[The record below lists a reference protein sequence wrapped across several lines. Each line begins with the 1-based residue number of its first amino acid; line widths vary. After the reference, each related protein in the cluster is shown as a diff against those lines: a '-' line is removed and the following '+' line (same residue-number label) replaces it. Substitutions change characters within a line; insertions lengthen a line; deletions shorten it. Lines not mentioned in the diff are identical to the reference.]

1 MEKLSALSGSAG
13 ALIILALVISLGLFL
28 GKVKIKGV
36 SLGTFCILLVGIV
49 FGHFGLTT
57 NPLLLSFI
65 KDFGLILFVFSI
77 GLQVGPGFFQSF
89 RKAGLSMNL
98 LAAGMVLLAMLTTWL
113 IHVITGEPL
122 DLLTGIMTGATVNTP
137 SLGAAQETL
146 SEAITASGGSVEQA
160 FDASSKLAS
169 AYAAAYPLGVLVPIL
184 LLIAF
189 KSSMHI
195 DMDKETKAAGKEDDG
210 ANAFRMACTV
220 ANPAIE
226 GKALGDVLKENKDLH
241 FVVSRLMRAGEVL
254 FPELDQTLEKGDR
267 LLIVTDNNHKETV
280 RLIFGQENPVDM
292 KEWQRDGVKLIARRL
307 SITDSSITGKTLRG
321 MDIRHKYGVN
331 VTRILRSGVEL
342 QADGD
347 FLLQVGDVIKVVGY
361 EDGIAHLAKE
371 VGNQPEALRK
381 PNLGII
387 FLGIVLGILVGLL
400 PIRFPSMPQPLHLG
414 LAGGPLI
421 VAILLS
427 YFGPKLHITTY
438 TALSANLM
446 IREVGISLFTA
457 AVGLGAGETF
467 VSSLVS
473 GGYIWILYGLLITV
487 IPLLITAVVA
497 RYVLKMDFFKICGL
511 LSGAGTNP
519 PMLAFAEQSYGNG
532 CIAVNY
538 ATVYPLTMFLRVVA
552 AQIMIMM
559 II

>member
-1 MEKLSALSGSAG
+1 MEKLSALNGSAG

-28 GKVKIKGV
+28 GKIRIKGV
-36 SLGTFCILLVGIV
+36 ALGTFCILLMGIV
-49 FGHFGLTT
+49 FGHFGLTV
-57 NPLLLSFI
+57 NPLLLSFV

-89 RKAGLSMNL
+89 RKNGLAANL
-98 LAAGMVLLAMLTTWL
+98 LAVGMVLLTMLTTWL
-113 IHVITGEPL
+113 IHVIFGEPL
-122 DLLTGIMTGATVNTP
+122 DLMTGIMTGAVVNTP

-160 FDASSKLAS
+160 FEATSKLAS
-169 AYAAAYPLGVLVPIL
+169 AYAVAYPLGVLVPIL
-184 LLIAF
+184 MLIAF
-189 KSSMHI
+189 KASMHI
-195 DMDKETKAAGKEDDG
+195 DIDKEKIAAGKGDDS
-210 ANAFRMACTV
+210 ANAYRMACIV
-220 ANPAIE
+220 ANPCIE
-226 GKALGDVLKENKDLH
+226 GKNLGSVMTDNRDLH
-241 FVVSRLMRAGEVL
+241 FVVSRLMRAGQVM
-254 FPELDQTLEKGDR
+254 FPEMDQILEMGDK
-267 LLIVTDNNHKETV
+267 LLIVTDNKHKDTV
-280 RLIFGQENPVDM
+280 RQLFGHESPVDM
-292 KEWQRDGVKLIARRL
+292 DEWQKKGIKLISRRL

-321 MDIRHKYGVN
+321 MDIRHKYGVS

-347 FLLQVGDVIKVVGY
+347 FILQVGDVIKVVGY
-361 EDGIAHLAKE
+361 EDGIGQLAKE
-371 VGNQPEALRK
+371 VGNKPDNLSK
-381 PNLGII
+381 PNLAII
-387 FLGIVLGILVGLL
+387 FLGIFLGILVGLV
-400 PIRFPSMPQPLHLG
+400 PFRFPSMPQPLHLG
-414 LAGGPLI
+414 LAGGPLL

-457 AVGLGAGETF
+457 AVGLGAGENF

-473 GGYIWILYGLLITV
+473 GGYVWILYGLAITA

-497 RYVLKMDFFKICGL
+497 RRVLKMDFFKICGL

-519 PMLAFAEQSYGNG
+519 PMLAFAEQTYGNG
-532 CIAVNY
+532 RIAVNY

-552 AQIMIMM
+552 AQVMIMM
-559 II
+559 FL

>member
-1 MEKLSALSGSAG
+1 MEKLSALNGSSG
-13 ALIILALVISLGLFL
+13 ALIILALVISLGIFL
-28 GKVKIKGV
+28 GKIKVKGV
-36 SLGTFCILLVGIV
+36 ALGTFCILLVGIV
-49 FGHFGLTT
+49 FGHFGLTV
-57 NPLLLSFI
+57 NPVLLSFV

-98 LAAGMVLLAMLTTWL
+98 LAAGMVLLAMLTTWIL
-113 IHVITGEPL
+113 HLITGEPL
-122 DLLTGIMTGATVNTP
+122 DLMTGIMTGAIVNTP

-146 SEAITASGGSVEQA
+146 SEAIAASGGSVEQA
-160 FDASSKLAS
+160 FEASSKLAS

-184 LLIAF
+184 LLIVF
-189 KSSMHI
+189 KSWMRI
-195 DMDKETKAAGKEDDG
+195 DIEKEKIAAGKGDDG
-210 ANAFRMACTV
+210 ANAYRMACTV
-220 ANPAIE
+220 ANPALT
-226 GKALGDVLKENKDLH
+226 GKTLGDVLRDNRDLH
-241 FVVSRLMRAGEVL
+241 FVVSRLLRGGQVM
-254 FPELDQTLEKGDR
+254 FPEMDQVLDQGDK
-267 LLIVTDNNHKETV
+267 LLIVTDNRHRETV

-292 KEWQRDGVKLIARRL
+292 GEWQRDGIKLVARRL
-307 SITDSSITGKTLRG
+307 SITKSSITGKTLRG
-321 MDIRHKYGVN
+321 MDIRHRYGVN

-347 FLLQVGDVIKVVGY
+347 LILQVGDVITVVGF
-361 EDGIAHLAKE
+361 EDGIAQLAKE
-371 VGNQPEALRK
+371 VGNRPEDLRK
-381 PNLGII
+381 PNLAII
-387 FLGIVLGILVGLL
+387 FLGIALGVIVGLI
-400 PIRFPSMPQPLHLG
+400 PFRFPSMPQPLRLG

-473 GGYIWILYGLLITV
+473 GGYIWILYGLAITV
-487 IPLLITAVVA
+487 IPLLITAIVA
-497 RYVLKMDFFKICGL
+497 RRVLKLDFFKICGL

-519 PMLAFAEQSYGNG
+519 PMLSFAEQTYGNG
-532 CIAVNY
+532 RIAVNY
-538 ATVYPLTMFLRVVA
+538 ATVYPLAMFLRVIA
-552 AQIMIMM
+552 AQVMIMLM
-559 II
+559 F

>member
-28 GKVKIKGV
+28 GKIKIKGV
-36 SLGTFCILLVGIV
+36 ALGTFCILLVGIV
-49 FGHFGLTT
+49 FGHFGLTVI
-57 NPLLLSFI
+57 PSLLSFV

-89 RKAGLSMNL
+89 RKAGLPMNL
-98 LAAGMVLLAMLTTWL
+98 LATGMVLLAMLTTWL
-113 IHVITGEPL
+113 LHILTGEPL
-122 DLLTGIMTGATVNTP
+122 DLMTGIMTGAIVNTP

-160 FDASSKLAS
+160 FEASSKLAS
-169 AYAAAYPLGVLVPIL
+169 AYAAAYPLGVLIPIM
-184 LLIAF
+184 LLIFF

-195 DMDKETKAAGKEDDG
+195 DIEKEKLAAGKGDDG
-210 ANAFRMACTV
+210 ANAFRMACMV

-226 GKALGDVLKENKDLH
+226 GKALGDVMKDNKDLH
-241 FVVSRLMRAGEVL
+241 FVVSRLMRDGQVM
-254 FPELDQTLEKGDR
+254 FPEMDQVLKKGDR
-267 LLIVTDNNHKETV
+267 LLIVTDNNHKDTV
-280 RLIFGQENPVDM
+280 SLIFGQEDPVDM
-292 KEWQRDGVKLIARRL
+292 KEWQREGVKLISRRL
-307 SITDSSITGKTLRG
+307 SITNSSITGKTLRG
-321 MDIRHKYGVN
+321 MDIRHKYGVT
-331 VTRILRSGVEL
+331 VTRIIRSGVEL

-347 FLLQVGDVIKVVGY
+347 FILQVGDVMKVVGY
-361 EDGIAHLAKE
+361 EDGIAQLAKE
-371 VGNQPEALRK
+371 VGNQPDNLRK
-381 PNLGII
+381 PNLAII
-387 FLGIVLGILVGLL
+387 FLGIALGVLVGLI
-400 PIRFPSMPQPLHLG
+400 PIRFPSMPQPLRLG
-414 LAGGPLI
+414 LAGGPLM

-457 AVGLGAGETF
+457 AVGLGAGEHF

-473 GGYIWILYGLLITV
+473 GGYIWILYGLAITT
-487 IPLLITAVVA
+487 IPMLVTAIVA
-497 RYVLKMDFFKICGL
+497 RRFLKMDFFKICGL

-519 PMLAFAEQSYGNG
+519 PMLAFAEQTYGNG
-532 CIAVNY
+532 RIAVNY

-552 AQIMIMM
+552 AQVMIMM
-559 II
+559 FL

>member
-1 MEKLSALSGSAG
+1 MEKLSALNGSAG

-28 GKVKIKGV
+28 GRIKVKGV
-36 SLGTFCILLVGIV
+36 ALGSFCILLVGIV
-49 FGHFGLTT
+49 FGHFGLTV
-57 NPLLLSFI
+57 NPVLLSFV

-98 LAAGMVLLAMLTTWL
+98 LAAGMVLLAMLTTWIL
-113 IHVITGEPL
+113 HLITGEPL
-122 DLLTGIMTGATVNTP
+122 DLMTGIMTGAIVNTP

-146 SEAITASGGSVEQA
+146 SEAIAASGGSVEQA
-160 FDASSKLAS
+160 FEASSKLAS

-184 LLIAF
+184 LLIVF
-189 KSSMHI
+189 KSLMRI
-195 DMDKETKAAGKEDDG
+195 DIDKEKQAAGKGDDG
-210 ANAFRMACTV
+210 ANAYRMACTV
-220 ANPAIE
+220 ANPALT
-226 GKALGDVLKENKDLH
+226 GKTLGEILRDNRDLH
-241 FVVSRLMRAGEVL
+241 FVVSRLLRGGQVM
-254 FPELDQTLEKGDR
+254 FPEMDQVLDQGDK
-267 LLIVTDNNHKETV
+267 LLIVTDNRHKETV
-280 RLIFGQENPVDM
+280 RLIFGQESPVDM
-292 KEWQRDGVKLIARRL
+292 REWQRDGIKLVARRL
-307 SITDSSITGKTLRG
+307 SITKSSITGKTLRG
-321 MDIRHKYGVN
+321 MDIRHRYGVN

-347 FLLQVGDVIKVVGY
+347 LILQVGDVITVVGF
-361 EDGIAHLAKE
+361 EDGIAQLAKE
-371 VGNQPEALRK
+371 VGNRPEDLRK
-381 PNLGII
+381 PNLAII
-387 FLGIVLGILVGLL
+387 FLGIALGVVVGLI
-400 PIRFPSMPQPLHLG
+400 PIRFPSMPQPLRLG

-473 GGYIWILYGLLITV
+473 GGYIWILYGLAITV
-487 IPLLITAVVA
+487 IPLLITAIVA
-497 RYVLKMDFFKICGL
+497 RRVLKLDFFKICGL

-519 PMLAFAEQSYGNG
+519 PMLSFAEQTYGNG
-532 CIAVNY
+532 RIAVNY
-538 ATVYPLTMFLRVVA
+538 ATVYPLAMFLRVIA
-552 AQIMIMM
+552 AQVMIMLM
-559 II
+559 F

>member
-1 MEKLSALSGSAG
+1 MERLSALSGSAG
-13 ALIILALVISLGLFL
+13 ALIVLALVISLGLFL
-28 GKVKIKGV
+28 GKIRIKGV

-49 FGHFGLTT
+49 FGHFGLTVS
-57 NPLLLSFI
+57 PLLLSFV

-89 RKAGLSMNL
+89 RKAGLPMNL
-98 LAAGMVLLAMLTTWL
+98 MATGMVLLAMLTTWIL
-113 IHVITGEPL
+113 HVITGEPL
-122 DLLTGIMTGATVNTP
+122 DLMTGIMTGAIVNTP

-160 FDASSKLAS
+160 FEASSKLAS

-184 LLIAF
+184 LLIVF

-195 DMDKETKAAGKEDDG
+195 DIDKEKVVAGKGEDG
-210 ANAFRMACTV
+210 ANAYRMACMV

-226 GKALGDVLKENKDLH
+226 GKVLGDVLKDNKDLH
-241 FVVSRLMRAGEVL
+241 FVVSRLMRGGQVM
-254 FPELDQTLEKGDR
+254 FPEMDQVLEKGDK
-267 LLIVTDNNHKETV
+267 LLIVTDNDHKDTV
-280 RLIFGQENPVDM
+280 RHIFGEECRVDM
-292 KEWQRDGVKLIARRL
+292 KDWQREGIKLISRRL
-307 SITDSSITGKTLRG
+307 SITDSNITGKTLRG
-321 MDIRHKYGVN
+321 MDIRHKYGVS

-347 FLLQVGDVIKVVGY
+347 FILQVGDVIKVVGF
-361 EDGIAHLAKE
+361 EDGIAQLSKE
-371 VGNQPEALRK
+371 VGNQPDNLRK
-381 PNLGII
+381 PNLAII
-387 FLGIVLGILVGLL
+387 FLGIALGVLVGLI

-414 LAGGPLI
+414 LAGGPLL

-438 TALSANLM
+438 TAISANLM

-457 AVGLGAGETF
+457 AVGLGAGENF

-473 GGYIWILYGLLITV
+473 GGYIWILYGLAITA
-487 IPLLITAVVA
+487 IPMLITAIVA
-497 RYVLKMDFFKICGL
+497 RRFLKMDFFKICGL

-519 PMLAFAEQSYGNG
+519 PMLSFAEQAYGNG
-532 CIAVNY
+532 RIAVNY

-552 AQIMIMM
+552 AQVMIMM
-559 II
+559 ML

>member
-1 MEKLSALSGSAG
+1 MEKLSALNGSAG

-28 GKVKIKGV
+28 GKIRIKGV
-36 SLGTFCILLVGIV
+36 ALGTFCILLMGIV
-49 FGHFGLTT
+49 FGHFGLTV
-57 NPLLLSFI
+57 NPLLLSFV

-89 RKAGLSMNL
+89 RKNGLAANL
-98 LAAGMVLLAMLTTWL
+98 LAVGMVLLTMLTTWL
-113 IHVITGEPL
+113 IHVIFGEPL
-122 DLLTGIMTGATVNTP
+122 DLMTGIMTGAVVNTP

-160 FDASSKLAS
+160 FEATSKLAS
-169 AYAAAYPLGVLVPIL
+169 AYAVAYPLGVLVPIL
-184 LLIAF
+184 MLIAF
-189 KSSMHI
+189 KASMHI
-195 DMDKETKAAGKEDDG
+195 DIDKEKIAAGKGDDS
-210 ANAFRMACTV
+210 ANAYRMACIV
-220 ANPAIE
+220 ANPCIE
-226 GKALGDVLKENKDLH
+226 GKNLGSVMTDNRDLH
-241 FVVSRLMRAGEVL
+241 FVVSRLMRAGQVM
-254 FPELDQTLEKGDR
+254 FPEMDQILEMGDK
-267 LLIVTDNNHKETV
+267 LLIVTDNKHKDTV
-280 RLIFGQENPVDM
+280 RQLFGHESPVDM
-292 KEWQRDGVKLIARRL
+292 DEWQKKGIKLISRRL

-321 MDIRHKYGVN
+321 MDIRHKYGVS

-347 FLLQVGDVIKVVGY
+347 FILQVGDVIKVVGY
-361 EDGIAHLAKE
+361 EDGIAQLAKE
-371 VGNQPEALRK
+371 VGNKPDNLSK
-381 PNLGII
+381 PNLAII
-387 FLGIVLGILVGLL
+387 FLGIFLGILVGLV
-400 PIRFPSMPQPLHLG
+400 PFRFPSMPQPLHLG
-414 LAGGPLI
+414 LAGGPLL

-457 AVGLGAGETF
+457 AVGLGAGENF

-473 GGYIWILYGLLITV
+473 GGYVWILYGLAITA

-497 RYVLKMDFFKICGL
+497 RRVLKMDFFKICGL

-519 PMLAFAEQSYGNG
+519 PMLAFAEQTYGNG
-532 CIAVNY
+532 RIAVNY

-552 AQIMIMM
+552 AQVMIMM
-559 II
+559 FL